1 MAGHQALLRLLDQP
15 EALMNALQ
23 DQAKAARKAAQLI
36 HAQSSLLQLQLTVQ
50 QAAHRYRLG
59 HTRMHMHVALVE
71 LI

>member
-23 DQAKAARKAAQLI
+23 NQAKAARKAAQLI
-36 HAQSSLLQLQLTVQ
+36 HAQSALLQLQLTAQ
-50 QAAHRYRLG
+50 QAAHRCSFG
-59 HTRMHMHVALVE
+59 QIMMHMQVALVK